1 MEDQFQN
8 IRPLAPE
15 VTPYIDCY
23 YFHTSN
29 NPELSRRLFYYPSYR
44 TALNVYKNV
53 TVRLETT
60 GRTYQ
65 KCDAPHL
72 ETVFT
77 NAIDHVGYVHL
88 AGDFDK
94 IGVLFNPYGFN
105 AFLPI
110 TLQDFL
116 KGNKVLRFDGLGD
129 KWNEK
134 IQEVFE
140 TASVPNKRDLLDQIF
155 KSLLQN
161 HLDTRFLQVLH
172 VIEKTDGNIRLHEIV
187 EELGFHRK
195 TITRWCNKHL
205 GMPFREYAGIVKFRR
220 TLERHE
226 GNKPQKLV
234 ELAYQSNYYDQADFI
249 NHFKSMS
256 ATTPKHLFKSLKS
269 MGAKV
274 YWNYS

>member
-1 MEDQFQN
+1 MEDHFQN

-15 VTPYIDCY
+15 VTPYIDSY

-53 TVRLETT
+53 TVQLEAT
-60 GRTYQ
+60 GRTYL
-65 KCDAPHL
+65 KCDTPYL

-77 NAIDHVGYVHL
+77 NIIDHMGYVHL

-94 IGVLFNPYGFN
+94 IGILFYPYGFN
-105 AFLPI
+105 AFLPT
-110 TLQDFL
+110 TLKDFL

-129 KWNEK
+129 AWNEK
-134 IQEVFE
+134 IQEVFA
-140 TASVPNKRDLLDQIF
+140 TDTISNKRDLLDQIF
-155 KSLLQN
+155 SSLLQN
-161 HLDTRFLQVLH
+161 HMDTRFLQVLDI
-172 VIEKTDGNIRLHEIV
+172 IEKTDGNIRLHEIAQQ
-187 EELGFHRK
+187 LGLHRK

-220 TLERHE
+220 THERYE
-226 GNKPQKLV
+226 SNTGQKLV
-234 ELAYQSNYYDQADFI
+234 EVAHHSNYYDQADFI

-256 ATTPKHLFKSLKS
+256 SATPKHLFKSLKS

>member
-1 MEDQFQN
+1 MEDHFQN
-8 IRPLAPE
+8 IHPVDPA
-15 VTPYIDCY
+15 VIPYIDCY

-29 NPELSRRLFYYPSYR
+29 NPDLERRLFYYPSYR

-53 TVRLETT
+53 TVQLEAT
-60 GRTYQ
+60 GRVYQ
-65 KCDAPHL
+65 KCDTTRL

-105 AFLPI
+105 AFLPT
-110 TLQDFL
+110 TLEDFL
-116 KGNKVLRFDGLGD
+116 KGRKVMHFGGLGAD
-129 KWNEK
+129 WNEK
-134 IQEVFE
+134 IEQVFE
-140 TASVPNKRDLLDQIF
+140 IDSVSKKRDLLDGIF
-155 KSLLQN
+155 KSLLHN
-161 HLDTRFLQVLH
+161 TMDDRFFQVLH
-172 VIEKTDGNIRLHEIV
+172 LIEKQDGNIRLHEISK
-187 EELGFHRK
+187 ELGFHRK

-205 GMPFREYAGIVKFRR
+205 GMSFREYLGIVKFRR
-220 TLERHE
+220 TLERFDE
-226 GNKPQKLV
+226 NEAQKLV
-234 ELAYQSNYYDQADFI
+234 ELAYKSNYYDQADFI

-256 ATTPKHLFKSLKS
+256 SATPKRLFKSLKN